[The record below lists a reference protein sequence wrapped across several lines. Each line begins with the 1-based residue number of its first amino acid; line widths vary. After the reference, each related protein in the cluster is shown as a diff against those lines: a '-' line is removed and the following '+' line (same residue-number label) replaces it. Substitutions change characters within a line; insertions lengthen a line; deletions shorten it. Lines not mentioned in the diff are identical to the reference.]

1 MLKELKDIKTAKEL
15 IEHIQIH
22 GMSTIQEDIVIMQD
36 IIGHAPIEELYL
48 LANDIGRND
57 ENGNPDP
64 KGSWSSGRKGTQS
77 TFYSLIFH
85 IWSWEDAV
93 RFWNQHTNPDHE
105 QRVIVEA
112 QNADLKD
119 GRDRM
124 RAEIEVKYESIKTL
138 EKQLREVKAE
148 SQNLKNVLNR
158 KDAEIQALKAK
169 LYDLMTSGEEAQ
181 S

>member
-77 TFYSLIFH
+77 TFYSLLFH
-85 IWSWEDAV
+85 IWNWQDAV
-93 RFWNQHTNPDHE
+93 DFWNRNTNPEHE
-105 QRVIVEA
+105 KRVIVDA
-112 QNADLKD
+112 QNNDLRAA
-119 GRDRM
+119 RDRM
-124 RAEIEVKYESIKTL
+124 RKEIDSKSEELEYLHHQLNESRDSD
-138 EKQLREVKAE
+138 QRLREV
-148 SQNLKNVLNR
+148 VNR

-169 LYDLMTSGEEAQ
+169 LYDLMTKEEVTA
-181 S
+181 